1 MPFSYLKRDYYLPI
15 IVRLKK
21 DKIVGMNLS
30 KGNQAF
36 QDLLK
41 KNLSLVVNDLN
52 EGNFDEL

>member
-1 MPFSYLKRDYYLPI
+1 MPI